1 MSQEEI
7 LAIDQYCQI
16 HQISRRQRLH
26 ELHLT
31 EGMYYSS
38 KRRLLRRGIFSTPS
52 SFVKLSPPLHSLSPN
67 SESKDSS
74 LLLGNSPRVSSSE
87 AISMEVIYPS
97 GISLRIHNSISNV
110 HLQLLLSALSGHV
123 SFRS

>member
-7 LAIDQYCQI
+7 LAIDQYCQT

-52 SFVKLSPPLHSLSPN
+52 SFVKLSPPSPSLFPN
-67 SESKDSS
+67 SDSKAST
-74 LLLGNSPRVSSSE
+74 LLLGSSPCVSFSE

-110 HLQLLLSALSGHV
+110 HLQLLLSELSGHV

>member
-52 SFVKLSPPLHSLSPN
+52 SFVKLSPPSLFPN

-110 HLQLLLSALSGHV
+110 HLQILLSELSGHV